1 MQIVRPGLIAAVS
14 TDVLFSWLTDLNI
27 NQTGDDTTMLR
38 KVEARIRADF
48 REGLPP
54 HLRPEASNLEYVP
67 RSDQSRIFVS
77 SFSDF
82 SRLEPVQIQAILRQ
96 RAVLVHGHTFDYNYA
111 WDLPSFGRL
120 YDVDKKVSVLG
131 KSVFFVVDWFNS
143 KGI

>member
-1 MQIVRPGLIAAVS
+1 MV
-14 TDVLFSWLTDLNI
+14 LNI
-27 NQTGDDTTMLR
+27 NQTGDDTDTLR

-54 HLRPEASNLEYVP
+54 HLRPEASSLKYVP
-67 RSDQSRIFVS
+67 GSDQSRIFVS

-82 SRLEPVQIQAILRQ
+82 SHLEPLQIQAILRQ

-120 YDVDKKVSVLG
+120 YDVDKMVSVLG
-131 KSVFFVVDWFNS
+131 KFLFSLVNWFNMDCF
-143 KGI
+143 